1 MHLPS
6 GLVWECAAP
15 ALVGEGAKTLSSV
28 TEATYWAPC
37 LICVELE
44 GSTLARG
51 FRLLSPLVSRGL
63 PLALGRSLTRGLAT
77 KLPWPVDSWQRLPG
91 GEFQLV
97 TQVCQLRFS
106 ESFRD
111 ASTIFSI
118 VSEGEQMLT
127 SGLEWPAEKGLPSDW

>member
-1 MHLPS
+1 M
-6 GLVWECAAP
+6 
-15 ALVGEGAKTLSSV
+15 
-28 TEATYWAPC
+28 
-37 LICVELE
+37 
-44 GSTLARG
+44 ARG
-51 FRLLSPLVSRGL
+51 GRLLSPLVSRGL
-63 PLALGRSLTRGLAT
+63 PLALGRSLTRGLAS
-77 KLPWPVDSWQRLPG
+77 KLPRPVASWQMLAG